1 MRVTFT
7 GVRLCANNESPV
19 AHFAPATIASVGI
32 QPSINTPHSALFI
45 AVPISGQ
52 SSGGLRSNGAN
63 NTEKRSNGEKRR
75 PTLVSRARGGPPA
88 SVSSVSPFLR
98 VGLNRFSVPSVSLQ
112 SEDEHREP
120 GRDRDVLLAV
130 DRVRHGEAAN
140 LPADLHVPQRL
151 ARLCVEGEQVAFL
164 GAAEHKSAG
173 SRE

>member
-7 GVRLCANNESPV
+7 GVRLCANNDSPV

-45 AVPISGQ
+45 AVPISWQ
-52 SSGGLRSNGAN
+52 SSGG
-63 NTEKRSNGEKRR
+63 
-75 PTLVSRARGGPPA
+75 
-88 SVSSVSPFLR
+88 
-98 VGLNRFSVPSVSLQ
+98 VSLQ
-112 SEDEHREP
+112 TEDEHREP

-151 ARLCVEGEQVAFL
+151 AR
-164 GAAEHKSAG
+164 
-173 SRE
+173 